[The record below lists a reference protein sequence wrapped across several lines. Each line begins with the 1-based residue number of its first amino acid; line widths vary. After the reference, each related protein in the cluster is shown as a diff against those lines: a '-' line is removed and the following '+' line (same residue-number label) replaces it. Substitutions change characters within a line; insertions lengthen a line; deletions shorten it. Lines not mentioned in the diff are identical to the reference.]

1 MAIAFDPWEPANFQD
16 PYPLYRRL
24 LEEDPVPH
32 NEARAFWA
40 LTRFEDVWDA
50 HRDWRTY
57 SSAEGIAY
65 SGNPVDA
72 RRRAGTPSLIDMDPP
87 KHTRLRALVSR
98 AFTQRAMAAMEN
110 RVREL
115 AQSHLDAMLERPDPD
130 FGRDVAVPV
139 PGLVIAEML
148 GVPRDDVTELVDWS
162 VTMTRIVP
170 DDPASLTA
178 AGDAMG
184 RLNEYFAAMVGDR
197 RVTPTDDL
205 VSGLVSAQDGG
216 EVLTDGEIVGFAR
229 SLFNAGHGTTT
240 TFLCDAVVALA
251 RFPEQRARL
260 VADPELLPSAV
271 EEMVRFCP
279 PVHGVFHTTTREVEV
294 RGVTIP
300 AAAKVLLLFAAAGRD
315 PRVFAD
321 PDALDVGR
329 RIERQLGFG
338 VGPHHCIGAHLAR
351 LESRIVLEEL
361 LRRAPDYE
369 VVGEPRHHTLL
380 AVRRLESV
388 PLGAPTRG

>member
-1 MAIAFDPWEPANFQD
+1 MALPFDPWDPAIFQD
-16 PYPLYRRL
+16 PYPVYGRL

-32 NEARAFWA
+32 SEARAFWA

-50 HRDWRTY
+50 HRDWRTF

-87 KHTRLRALVSR
+87 KHTRLRSLVSR
-98 AFTQRAMAAMEN
+98 AFSLRAMAAMEP

-115 AQSHLDAMLERPDPD
+115 AASHVEAMLDRPDPD
-130 FGRDVAVPV
+130 FGRDVAVPI

-148 GVPRDDVTELVDWS
+148 GVPRHDIDGLVES
-162 VTMTRIVP
+162 SLTMTRIVP
-170 DDPASLTA
+170 DDPSTLAA
-178 AGDAMG
+178 AGDAMA
-184 RLNEYFAAMVGDR
+184 RINEYFAALVGDR
-197 RVTPTDDL
+197 RRTPTGDL
-205 VSGLVSAQDGG
+205 VSGLVAAQDGG

-240 TFLCDAVVALA
+240 TFLCDAVVALH
-251 RFPEQRARL
+251 RHPEQRERL
-260 VADPELLPSAV
+260 VADRELLPSAV
-271 EEMVRFCP
+271 EELVRFCP

-294 RGVTIP
+294 QGVTIP
-300 AAAKVLLLFAAAGRD
+300 PSAKVLLLFAAAGRD
-315 PRVFAD
+315 PRVFPD
-321 PDALDVGR
+321 PHRLDVTR
-329 RIERQLGFG
+329 PIERQLGFG

-361 LRRAPDYE
+361 LRRAPHYE

-388 PLGAPTRG
+388 PLAA

>member
-1 MAIAFDPWEPANFQD
+1 MALVFDPWDPAIFQD
-16 PYPLYRRL
+16 PYPVYGRL

-32 NEARAFWA
+32 NESRAFWA

-50 HRDWRTY
+50 HRDWRTF

-87 KHTRLRALVSR
+87 KHTRLRSLVSR
-98 AFTQRAMAAMEN
+98 AFSLRALAAMEP

-115 AQSHLDAMLERPDPD
+115 AASHVEAMLERPEPD
-130 FGRDVAVPV
+130 FGRDVAVPI

-148 GVPRDDVTELVDWS
+148 GVPRDDIDGLVDS
-162 VTMTRIVP
+162 SLTMTRIVP
-170 DDPASLTA
+170 DDPSTLAA
-178 AGDAMG
+178 AGDAMA
-184 RLNEYFAAMVGDR
+184 RLNEYFAALVGDR
-197 RVTPTDDL
+197 RRRPTGDL
-205 VSGLVSAQDGG
+205 VSGLVAAQDGG

-240 TFLCDAVVALA
+240 TFLCDAVVALH
-251 RFPEQRARL
+251 RHPEQRARL
-260 VADPELLPSAV
+260 VADRELVPSAI
-271 EEMVRFCP
+271 EELVRFCP

-294 RGVTIP
+294 QGVTIP
-300 AAAKVLLLFAAAGRD
+300 PSAKVLLLFAAAGRD
-315 PRVFAD
+315 PRVFPD
-321 PDALDVGR
+321 PHRLDVTR
-329 RIERQLGFG
+329 PIERQLGFG

-361 LRRAPDYE
+361 LRRAPHYE

-388 PLGAPTRG
+388 PLAA